1 MEKTIK
7 RNKLIDICKGIGII
21 SIVIGHAS
29 WNIPIGNIDIP
40 IGPFVYLY
48 HLAIFFFCSGF
59 LYKKEENDWGEFL
72 KKKIKALYFPFVIYS
87 VSFLLFRN
95 FFINLGILAGE
106 KTTIGSF
113 VISMTNILTF
123 NSLGEFLSAFW
134 FLPVMFITMLLYTAI
149 FMYTRKLKDLYSD
162 IVINITGKNQNA
174 DKNSPKL
181 LNVRIFVIEITK
193 LPIVV
198 FSPAKIPKLI
208 KKFLKSK
215 NETEYITNGKYNAFI
230 FFFKNSPQSFSSF
243 LYKKPEQ
250 KKKIA
255 K

>member
-95 FFINLGILAGE
+95 FFITAFFHTCSFYFFSYPNLFHRIIYISVSSL
-106 KTTIGSF
+106 ISF
-113 VISMTNILTF
+113 PIFSNALYF
-123 NSLGEFLSAFW
+123 LRFSLFC
-134 FLPVMFITMLLYTAI
+134 FIY
-149 FMYTRKLKDLYSD
+149 
-162 IVINITGKNQNA
+162 
-174 DKNSPKL
+174 
-181 LNVRIFVIEITK
+181 
-193 LPIVV
+193 
-198 FSPAKIPKLI
+198 
-208 KKFLKSK
+208 KF
-215 NETEYITNGKYNAFI
+215 
-230 FFFKNSPQSFSSF
+230 P
-243 LYKKPEQ
+243 
-250 KKKIA
+250 
-255 K
+255 